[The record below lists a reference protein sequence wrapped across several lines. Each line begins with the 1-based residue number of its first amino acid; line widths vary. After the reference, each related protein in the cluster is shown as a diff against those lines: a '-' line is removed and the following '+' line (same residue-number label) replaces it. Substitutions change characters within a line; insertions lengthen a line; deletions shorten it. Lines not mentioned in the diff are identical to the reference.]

1 MRILTHTVTEADSG
15 QTVRQ
20 LLGRLWHISGGFLS
34 RLKFRGAIT
43 VNGAP
48 VTVRFVP
55 RPGDLLAADVS
66 DLPGENPYIQPMD
79 YPLDILYEDEDLLL
93 INKPAGVA
101 MHPAALTE
109 EPVTVAGAVAHYLRT
124 DCFHA
129 VNRLDRGTTGVM
141 AAAKT
146 GYIHA
151 LCMAQLHTDAFQRD
165 YRAVCEGVPVPGEGD
180 IDLPLGRAEGSRP
193 AGAARPHPLRGA
205 GLGQRTRPAA
215 ADSHHRAHPPAAGAS
230 GRHRPS
236 PHRRLALRHRGSGA
250 DRPPGAAQLP
260 SGHAPPSY
268 RLKHRR
274 YRAPAGGYAATVE
287 GGTSMNFRLLTAKEY
302 PRWYHDQLSEAF
314 VPQERKPLPDIL
326 RLLEEGRYEVWGLFD
341 EDELLSYA
349 ALWKNATIPLVLL
362 DYLGTTRARRNE
374 GLGSDMLLRL
384 EQQGRP
390 LVAEAEFPVP
400 GGSDAEN
407 ALRLRRI
414 QFYIRNG
421 FTPAYIMSTCGMV
434 WQALL
439 CGTVEP
445 LENIMAQHKTL
456 YGDVRTDVVIPLPEG
471 QTPQPPYWMI

>member
-66 DLPGENPYIQPMD
+66 DLPGENPHIQPVD

-93 INKPAGVA
+93 INKPAGIA

-180 IDLPLGRAEGSRP
+180 IDLPLGRAEGSLLKRCP
-193 AGAARPHPLRGA
+193 DP
-205 GLGQRTRPAA
+205 
-215 ADSHHRAHPPAAGAS
+215 HPPAAGAS

-250 DRPPGAAQLP
+250 DRPPGAAQLS

-274 YRAPAGGYAATVE
+274 YRAPAGGYA
-287 GGTSMNFRLLTAKEY
+287 GT
-302 PRWYHDQLSEAF
+302 
-314 VPQERKPLPDIL
+314 
-326 RLLEEGRYEVWGLFD
+326 
-341 EDELLSYA
+341 A
-349 ALWKNATIPLVLL
+349 AVMFKKMT
-362 DYLGTTRARRNE
+362 
-374 GLGSDMLLRL
+374 
-384 EQQGRP
+384 
-390 LVAEAEFPVP
+390 
-400 GGSDAEN
+400 
-407 ALRLRRI
+407 
-414 QFYIRNG
+414 
-421 FTPAYIMSTCGMV
+421 
-434 WQALL
+434 
-439 CGTVEP
+439 
-445 LENIMAQHKTL
+445 
-456 YGDVRTDVVIPLPEG
+456 
-471 QTPQPPYWMI
+471 